1 MTLIH
6 DNIYDFILERPLLYS
21 LVLKMK
27 LTYLGIDFDLHY
39 DYFDIIVV
47 EYEFTE
53 RISEFPI
60 TSWYNDVPDRCGF
73 LT

>member
-6 DNIYDFILERPLLYS
+6 DNISDFIIERNPRFS
-21 LVLKMK
+21 LVLKME
-27 LTYLGIDFDLHY
+27 LTYLGIDFNLHY
-39 DYFDIIVV
+39 DYYDIIVV

-60 TSWYNDVPDRCGF
+60 TS
-73 LT
+73 